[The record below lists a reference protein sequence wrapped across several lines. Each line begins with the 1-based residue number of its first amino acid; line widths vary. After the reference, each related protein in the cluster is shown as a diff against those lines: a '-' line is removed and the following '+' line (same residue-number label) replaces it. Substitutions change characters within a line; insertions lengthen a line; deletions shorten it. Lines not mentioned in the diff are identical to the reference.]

1 MFVTRVWSSLHN
13 IPVVC
18 EGAKSGHHPL
28 LVGTSDCDYLALE
41 THSDG
46 HNSQ

>member
-18 EGAKSGHHPL
+18 EDAKSGHHPL
-28 LVGTSDCDYLALE
+28 LVGTSDCDYLAQDKPMLGFD
-41 THSDG
+41 HR
-46 HNSQ
+46 